1 MTYQSA
7 VEKPQWTVMRT
18 KRNLIQDYQQ
28 EFSSNKI
35 ATWKILDNIVKVV
48 KKHPEIKQEILNYN
62 E

>member
-1 MTYQSA
+1 MTYQTA
-7 VEKPQWTVMRT
+7 AEKPLWTVIRT

-48 KKHPEIKQEILNYN
+48 RKHPEIKEEILSYN

>member
-7 VEKPQWTVMRT
+7 AEKPLWTVMRT
-18 KRNLIQDYQQ
+18 KRNLIKDYQ